1 MGNKRTQGLTFFALL
16 SIIILL
22 FFYGCGGGGGGSS
35 SGGSS
40 ASNNGVPS
48 ILVSPE
54 TNSLRR
60 GENAKVNITYYDS
73 DGDIL
78 EIVNEMYYGP
88 YGKTDRISAAEKGI
102 TGVSGSA
109 SFLITTNS
117 TTTRG
122 MYTNKCYVND
132 KKGNR
137 SNIVEFSMQVNAMG
151 QTKEQENKTPQFL
164 FIN

>member
-1 MGNKRTQGLTFFALL
+1 
-16 SIIILL
+16 
-22 FFYGCGGGGGGSS
+22 
-35 SGGSS
+35 
-40 ASNNGVPS
+40 
-48 ILVSPE
+48 
-54 TNSLRR
+54 
-60 GENAKVNITYYDS
+60 
-73 DGDIL
+73 L

-88 YGKTDRISAAEKGI
+88 YSKTYRISAAEKGI

-109 SFLITTNS
+109 SFLITTDS
-117 TTTRG
+117 TTTAG

-151 QTKEQENKTPQFL
+151 QAKEQENKTPQFL